1 MPAIFDWILQLG
13 PTNPISTRLIQT
25 GSRRVRHLTIR
36 SAYLGALMVVLLFG
50 LLGETGTLREMAQR
64 GAAAFTIISFG
75 QVLLI
80 CLLTPVFMAGA
91 IAQEANAQTWDI
103 LLTSPLNSLQVVLG
117 NLFGRLFFIIAL
129 LLSTLPV
136 FAVTQFFGGVPGEAI
151 FESFAISGCSALIV
165 GAIAITLSV
174 TRTAGRR
181 AVFIFYISVV
191 LYLFVTWALDSLLRS
206 AVAPGS
212 AAVGTTWLTPLNP
225 FLAMESLLLSNSY
238 VPLDDSQAPWFKR
251 LWFGHPLAAYCW
263 LSILLSISLVVLS
276 TTRLRVIGARAS
288 VGSRFG
294 RIFRKT
300 ESGARA
306 PRRVGQNPIAW
317 WEYDGRGRTLIAVIS
332 RWSFFAVGIT
342 AAIVLLFLY
351 VQGSISVL
359 TLRVSLL
366 TLLTAETVAIVLT
379 ALNLSATA
387 VSRER
392 EDGTLDL
399 ILTTPIQPG
408 SYLAG
413 KLRGLIQ
420 NLLPMILVPSISLG
434 LASLFVVSGGFGQPT
449 TVASMINTN
458 TVILPI
464 VLPEVALVFP
474 FLLVGFTAFCVMVG
488 LHWSIKSRGTI
499 GSITASVAVIFVVGG
514 VLGICGVVSGGS
526 ISVIGGFLS
535 ALSPVNLLLASVEP
549 GKFLSG
555 SFEGSDESA
564 SRISLVIG
572 GLVAS
577 ASYIGVVFGMH
588 SSMKRSFMMSVRRLA
603 GTGN

>member
-1 MPAIFDWILQLG
+1 MPAILDWVLRLG
-13 PTNPISTRLIQT
+13 PTNPISTRLVQT

-50 LLGETGTLREMAQR
+50 LLGDTGTLREMAQR

-151 FESFAISGCSALIV
+151 FDSFAISGCSALIV
-165 GAIAITLSV
+165 AAIAITLSV

-191 LYLFVTWALDSLLRS
+191 LYLFVTWALDSLFRTPIS
-206 AVAPGS
+206 PGS
-212 AAVGTTWLTPLNP
+212 AAQGTTLLTPLNP

-238 VPLDDSQAPWFKR
+238 VPLIDSQASWFKQ
-251 LWFGHPLAAYCW
+251 LWFGHPLAVYCW
-263 LSILLSISLVVLS
+263 LCVLLSLMLVGLS
-276 TTRLRVIGARAS
+276 TVRLRVIGSRSS
-288 VGSRFG
+288 VGSRLG
-294 RIFRKT
+294 RIFKKT

-306 PRRVGQNPIAW
+306 PRRVGHNPIAW
-317 WEYDGRGRTLIAVIS
+317 WEHDGRGRTLTAVIS
-332 RWSFFAVGIT
+332 RWSFFAIGIT
-342 AAIVLLFLY
+342 AAVVLLLLY
-351 VQGSISVL
+351 AQASISVQ
-359 TLRVSLL
+359 TLRVSFL
-366 TLLTAETVAIVLT
+366 TLLAAETVVIMLT

-408 SYLAG
+408 PYLAG
-413 KLRGLIQ
+413 KLKGLIQ

-434 LASLFVVSGGFGQPT
+434 LAALFVLIGGFGQPT
-449 TVASMINTN
+449 SVLTMINTN
-458 TVILPI
+458 NVMLPI
-464 VLPEVALVFP
+464 VLPESALVFP
-474 FLLVGFTAFCVMVG
+474 FLLTGFTAFCVMVG

-499 GSITASVAVIFVVGG
+499 GSITASVAVVFLVGG
-514 VLGICGVVSGGS
+514 VLGICGVTSGRE
-526 ISVIGGFLS
+526 IDVVGGFLS
-535 ALSPVNLLLASVEP
+535 ALSPINLLLACFEP
-549 GKFLSG
+549 GEFLNGSLESG
-555 SFEGSDESA
+555 NESA

-572 GLVAS
+572 GAVAS
-577 ASYIGVVFGMH
+577 FCYIAVVFGMH

>member
-1 MPAIFDWILQLG
+1 MPAFLDWVLRLG
-13 PTNPISTRLIQT
+13 PTNPITTRLVQT

-50 LLGETGTLREMAQR
+50 LLGDTGTLREMAQR
-64 GAAAFTIISFG
+64 GASAFTIISFG

-165 GAIAITLSV
+165 AAIAITLSV

-191 LYLFVTWALDSLLRS
+191 LYLFVTWALDSLLRTPVS
-206 AVAPGS
+206 PGS
-212 AAVGTTWLTPLNP
+212 AAVATTILTPLNP

-238 VPLDDSQAPWFKR
+238 VPLDDSQASWLTRF
-251 LWFGHPLAAYCW
+251 WFGHPLAAYCW
-263 LSILLSISLVVLS
+263 LCVLLSVLLVGLS
-276 TTRLRVIGARAS
+276 TVRLRVIGSRGS
-288 VGSRFG
+288 LGSRLSKF
-294 RIFRKT
+294 FNKT
-300 ESGARA
+300 AAGVRA
-306 PRRVGQNPIAW
+306 PRRVGNNPIAW
-317 WEYDGRGRTLIAVIS
+317 WEHDGRGRSLVAVIS
-332 RWSFFAVGIT
+332 RWGFFVIGIAAAV
-342 AAIVLLFLY
+342 VLLFLY
-351 VQGSISVL
+351 ASGTITVQI
-359 TLRVSLL
+359 LRVSFL
-366 TLLTAETVAIVLT
+366 TLLAAETVVIVLT

-408 SYLAG
+408 PYIAG

-434 LASLFVVSGGFGQPT
+434 LASLFVLSGGFGQPT
-449 TVASMINTN
+449 TVTSMVNTN
-458 TVILPI
+458 TVVLPI
-464 VLPEVALVFP
+464 VLPEAALVFP

-499 GSITASVAVIFVVGG
+499 GSITASVAVVFVVGG
-514 VLGICGVVSGGS
+514 LLGFCGVAAGQS
-526 ISVIGGFLS
+526 IDVIGGFLA
-535 ALSPVNLLLASVEP
+535 ALSPMNLLLASLAP
-549 GKFLSG
+549 GDFLS
-555 SFEGSDESA
+555 ESLQSGNEA
-564 SRISLVIG
+564 AARTSLAIG
-572 GLVAS
+572 GAVAS
-577 ASYIGVVFGMH
+577 GCYLALVFGMH

>member
-1 MPAIFDWILQLG
+1 MPAILDWVFRLG
-13 PTNPISTRLIQT
+13 PTNPISTRLVQT

-129 LLSTLPV
+129 LVSTLPV

-151 FESFAISGCSALIV
+151 FDSFAISGCSALIV
-165 GAIAITLSV
+165 AAIAITLSV

-191 LYLFVTWALDSLLRS
+191 LYLFVTWALDSLLRTPISPGAS
-206 AVAPGS
+206 AE
-212 AAVGTTWLTPLNP
+212 GTTLLTPLNP

-238 VPLDDSQAPWFKR
+238 VPLVDSQASWFTQ
-251 LWFGHPLAAYCW
+251 LWFGHPLGVYCW
-263 LSILLSISLVVLS
+263 LCVLLSFFLVGLS
-276 TTRLRVIGARAS
+276 TVRLRVIGSRS
-288 VGSRFG
+288 SIGSRLG
-294 RIFRKT
+294 RMFKKT
-300 ESGARA
+300 ESGVRA
-306 PRRVGQNPIAW
+306 PRRVGHNPIAW
-317 WEYDGRGRTLIAVIS
+317 WEHDGRGRTVTAVIS
-332 RWSFFAVGIT
+332 RWSFFATGI
-342 AAIVLLFLY
+342 AAAVVLLFLY
-351 VQGSISVL
+351 AQASISVQ
-359 TLRVSLL
+359 TLRVSFL
-366 TLLTAETVAIVLT
+366 TLLAAETVVIVLT

-408 SYLAG
+408 PYLAG
-413 KLRGLIQ
+413 KLKGLIQ

-434 LASLFVVSGGFGQPT
+434 LAALFVMIGGFGQPT
-449 TVASMINTN
+449 SVPSMINTN
-458 TVILPI
+458 QVMLPI
-464 VLPEVALVFP
+464 VLPEAALVFP
-474 FLLVGFTAFCVMVG
+474 FLLIGFTAFCVMVG

-499 GSITASVAVIFVVGG
+499 GSITASVAVVFLVGG
-514 VLGICGVVSGGS
+514 VLGICGVTSGRS
-526 ISVIGGFLS
+526 IDVIGGFLS
-535 ALSPVNLLLASVEP
+535 ALSPINLLLACFEP
-549 GKFLSG
+549 GEFLNG
-555 SFEGSDESA
+555 SIADGNETA
-564 SRISLVIG
+564 SRTSLVIG
-572 GLVAS
+572 GAVAS
-577 ASYIGVVFGMH
+577 ACYLAVVFGMH